1 MKIWRWNAA
10 NDNFATLLPA
20 DDADLLN
27 GVFSADGRPKS
38 WHIRPR
44 VKPALEK
51 NEKKQLPLGDIS
63 FIMGASV
70 VLNER
75 AHAVLGEFLL
85 PFGEFLELDLID
97 GTGLAGGDQTL
108 HFYNITRVI
117 PCIDFERS
125 ETDGKKVLQPA
136 FLSGAIP
143 HEPTIFKDPLRAK
156 MDIYLN
162 SAAHDAL
169 SQLMAGAG
177 LRGSTFRRIG
187 LDEAPA
193 DP

>member
-10 NDNFATLLPA
+10 NDSYATLLPV
-20 DDADLLN
+20 DDADLLS
-27 GVFSADGRPKS
+27 GVFTADGSPKR
-38 WHIRPR
+38 WHTRPR

-51 NEKKQLPLGDIS
+51 DIRKQLPMGDIS
-63 FIMGASV
+63 FIMGASA
-70 VLNER
+70 VLNDR
-75 AHAVLGEFLL
+75 AHAVLGDFLQ

-97 GTGLAGGDQTL
+97 ETGLAGGDQTL
-108 HFYNITRVI
+108 HFYNVTRVI
-117 PCIDFERS
+117 PCIDFEHS
-125 ETDGKKVLQPA
+125 ETDGKKVLRPA

-143 HEPTIFKDPLRAK
+143 HESTIFKDPLRAK

-177 LRGSTFRRIG
+177 LRGSTLRRIG
-187 LDEAPA
+187 PDETLAAP
-193 DP
+193 